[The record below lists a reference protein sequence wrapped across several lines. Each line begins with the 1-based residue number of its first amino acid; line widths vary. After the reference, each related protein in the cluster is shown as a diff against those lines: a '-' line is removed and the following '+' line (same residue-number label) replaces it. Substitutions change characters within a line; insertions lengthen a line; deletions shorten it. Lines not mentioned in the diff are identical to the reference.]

1 MVRLVTPPSGKLAVT
16 VTHFEMMARPTRAPR
31 PKPLDRLLLTR
42 VIDPT
47 TSFYRYLYRAVGERV
62 LWASRLQLPDD
73 ALTALLHSEQTEIYV
88 LYRGGVPAGFAE
100 IARLDAETVELVH
113 FGMVPEFE
121 GRGLGSYLLDAVIDI
136 AWSREPKRLIVQTC
150 TLDSPRA
157 MQMYQRA
164 GFVAIGQERKL
175 EDDPRATGLLPK
187 TAAAHIPINP

>member
-1 MVRLVTPPSGKLAVT
+1 MET
-16 VTHFEMMARPTRAPR
+16 
-31 PKPLDRLLLTR
+31 
-42 VIDPT
+42 T
-47 TSFYRYLYRAVGERV
+47 TSFYRYLYRTVGERV
-62 LWASRLQLPDD
+62 LWANRLKLPDD
-73 ALTALLHSEQTEIYV
+73 ALTALLHREQTEIYV

-100 IARLDAETVELVH
+100 TARLDGDTVELVH

-164 GFVAIGQERKL
+164 GFVAVGQERKL
-175 EDDPRATGLLPK
+175 EEDPRVTGLLPK
-187 TAAAHIPINP
+187 TAGAHIPINP